1 MILDWKQVSQ
11 KIYDDIKNEVSNLEK
26 KPKLWAI
33 LVWNNSSSLRYINQK
48 KKWSEYVWMDFELFH
63 FEENISEEK
72 LLFEVNKLNNDE
84 NISWFIVQLPLPVWI
99 NEKKIINSISPEKDV
114 DGFNPINQWKIV
126 IWDENWFAPCTP
138 IWIIELCH
146 FYNIDLVWKNI
157 VVIWRSNIVWK
168 PITNLL
174 INIWATVTSCN
185 RNTKNIEFYTK
196 NADIVITAMWN
207 PNFLTLDK
215 INKNT
220 IVIDV
225 WFTVIDEK
233 IYWDADFENIKNN
246 WNMITPVP
254 GWVWALTVAML
265 IKNTLKAYKNKNF
278 KKS

>member
-1 MILDWKQVSQ
+1 MILDWKLVAS
-11 KIYDDIKNEVSNLEK
+11 KIYDEIKNKISNLEK

-48 KKWSEYVWMDFELFH
+48 RKWSEFVWMDFELFH
-63 FEENISEEK
+63 FDENISEED
-72 LLFEVNKLNNDE
+72 LLSKVKDLNTE
-84 NISWFIVQLPLPVWI
+84 KNISWFIVQLPLPAWI
-99 NEKKIINSISPEKDV
+99 NEKKVINSINPEKDV

-126 IWDENWFAPCTP
+126 IWDESWFAPCTP
-138 IWIIELCH
+138 AWMIELCRY
-146 FYNIDLVWKNI
+146 YNIDLVWKNV

-168 PITNLL
+168 PIANLL

-196 NADIVITAMWN
+196 NADVVITAMWN
-207 PNFLTLDK
+207 PKFLTLDK
-215 INKNT
+215 INNKT

-225 WFTVIDEK
+225 WFTIIDEK
-233 IYWDADFENIKNN
+233 IYGDADFENIEKN

-265 IKNTLKAYKNKNF
+265 IKNTLKAYKNK
-278 KKS
+278 KI